1 MTQILENCKTDS
13 NESAFPCLY
22 SNNCT
27 ENDLKNQLEAL
38 SYASSRLSTSHK
50 KSAFALGLNV
60 QNFVDVFGLNN
71 LGFLTLTF
79 ADNVTYFKEGS
90 KRFHSL
96 RTHVLNVRYKA
107 YVKVM
112 ERTKKG
118 RIHYH
123 LLVALDSDIRTGF
136 DFEAIQN
143 SDYRSANKALRD
155 EWAFWR
161 KNAKNYGFGRTELLP
176 IRSTSEGIA
185 NYVGKYIGKH
195 VEARLDEDKGVRL
208 VEYSR
213 GAKNAKVANTRFMF
227 LSDGSRQWRQKC
239 EKFAFLMMKTR
250 GCIPTMDGLAKELG
264 SNWAYKWRDFILS
277 LD

>member
-1 MTQILENCKTDS
+1 MTDLNLNCKDGFGQLD
-13 NESAFPCLY
+13 FPCLY

-27 ENDLKNQLEAL
+27 ENYLKNQLEAF
-38 SYASSRLSTSHK
+38 SNASSQLSTSYK

-79 ADNVTYFKEGS
+79 ADNVTYFKEAS

-123 LLVALDSDIRTGF
+123 LLVALRSDIRTGF
-136 DFEAIQN
+136 DFQAVEN

-155 EWAFWR
+155 EWVFWR
-161 KNAKNYGFGRTELLP
+161 KNARKYGFGRTELLP

-213 GAKNAKVANTRFMF
+213 GAKNAKIANTRFMF
-227 LSDGSRQWRQKC
+227 LSEGSRQWRKKC

-250 GCIPTMDGLAKELG
+250 GCTPTIDGLTKELG

-277 LD
+277 L

>member
-1 MTQILENCKTDS
+1 MTDLNLDCKEVLS
-13 NESAFPCLY
+13 SSSLPCLY

-27 ENDLKNQLEAL
+27 EIDLKNQLESF
-38 SYASSRLSTSHK
+38 SYASSQLSTSHK

-60 QNFVDVFGLNN
+60 QNFVDVFGLNY

-79 ADNVTYFKEGS
+79 ADNVTFFKEGS

-112 ERTKKG
+112 ERTKRG

-123 LLVALDSDIRTGF
+123 LLVALNSDIRTGF
-136 DFEAIQN
+136 DFQAVEN
-143 SDYRSANKALRD
+143 SDYRSANRALRD

-161 KNAKNYGFGRTELLP
+161 KNSKKYGFGRTELLP
-176 IRSTSEGIA
+176 IKSTSEGIA

-213 GAKNAKVANTRFMF
+213 GAKNAKIANTRFMF
-227 LSDGSRQWRQKC
+227 LSDGSREWRQKC
-239 EKFAFLMMKTR
+239 EKFALLMMKTR
-250 GCIPTMDGLAKELG
+250 GCLPTMEGLSKELG

-277 LD
+277 L